1 MGPQMY
7 DPVFDP
13 KTQAAKS
20 SIDAALG
27 VAQRV
32 QQRMGAQA
40 LPAAPAPQGAP
51 TPGLP
56 PRPQMMP
63 QQPQMTPQQP
73 QMTPQQPQMTPQQ
86 PQMPQAWPTMPG
98 ANPLLQQLMAQY
110 TTQPAPR

>member
-1 MGPQMY
+1 MY

-32 QQRMGAQA
+32 QQRMGMQAQQ
-40 LPAAPAPQGAP
+40 PVAPAPQGMPAP
-51 TPGLP
+51 GMQ
-56 PRPQMMP
+56 PRPPQPMQQP
-63 QQPQMTPQQP
+63 QQPGT
-73 QMTPQQPQMTPQQ
+73 

-98 ANPLLQQLMAQY
+98 ANPLLQQLMQQY
-110 TTQPAPR
+110 ATRPQPMPGAPPQPVT

>member
-1 MGPQMY
+1 MY

-40 LPAAPAPQGAP
+40 QQPVAPVPHGMPAPGMQ
-51 TPGLP
+51 
-56 PRPQMMP
+56 PRPQQTPFQP
-63 QQPQMTPQQP
+63 QQQMPF
-73 QMTPQQPQMTPQQ
+73 Q
-86 PQMPQAWPTMPG
+86 PQMPQAWPQMPG
-98 ANPLLQQLMAQY
+98 ANPLLQQLASQY
-110 TTQPAPR
+110 ATQPPKPV